1 MGKAWREQMDAG
13 MSSNFQ
19 SPYLPIPLARF
30 LVDVIADD
38 GDEFAFVVRLKD
50 FENDRVRRAGQAS
63 Y

>member
-1 MGKAWREQMDAG
+1 MDAG